1 MAVRTNFDIRIDQDL
16 ANHPSM
22 KGKNVRIQQEKR
34 RVILEGDR
42 VILEGDVDSYYDKQ
56 LLQEVVRRI
65 EGVEEIE
72 NRLLVEWASDF
83 E

>member
-22 KGKNVRIQQEKR
+22 RGKNVRIQQEKR
-34 RVILEGDR
+34 RVILEGD
-42 VILEGDVDSYYDKQ
+42 VDSYYDKQ
-56 LLQEVVRRI
+56 MLQEVVRRI